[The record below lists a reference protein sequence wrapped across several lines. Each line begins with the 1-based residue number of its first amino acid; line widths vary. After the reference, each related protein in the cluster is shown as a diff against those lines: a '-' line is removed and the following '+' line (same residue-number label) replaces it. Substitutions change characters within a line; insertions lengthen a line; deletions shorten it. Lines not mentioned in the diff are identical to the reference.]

1 MSLNEFRK
9 RFEEEIHR
17 LLWRQ
22 WSRLGVAGMDAGDD
36 RAILDPEAMILF
48 TIEAARTE
56 PRLFDEMIDWLL
68 RNGQAIDV
76 QRLRNI
82 LRQDSGGP
90 ARLLA
95 AVASLLAEHETSAKW
110 IRLAEPPAAVP
121 KEREPLFLLG
131 NGRRAPEPRS
141 RDPRFD
147 RAGYVRSPF
156 VRRQLSSGVPRMSP
170 ACLRFRFRAFFGIG
184 IRSEITA
191 FLLTHEGGVNGDAV
205 ARAIG
210 FSPPGVQEALREMET
225 SNLVLSRREGRE
237 KRYFLDRDR
246 WWGFLGLADRAR
258 AELDQHAGDVEKLSE
273 ARSLLPMK
281 GRGPKARHGMAEH
294 MVLALAP
301 PATWVNWARLFRGL
315 AAILRFLRRP
325 DFERMTEYV
334 RSSEFAMAAKAATDD
349 LEGAGLAFH
358 LPRQEGGDLEEHIAQ
373 LTRAI
378 ESLVG
383 EL

>member
-22 WSRLGVAGMDAGDD
+22 WSRLGVAGTDAGDD
-36 RAILDPEAMILF
+36 RAILDPEGMILF
-48 TIEAARTE
+48 TLEAARTE
-56 PRLFDEMIDWLL
+56 PRLFDEMLDWLL

-95 AVASLLAEHETSAKW
+95 AVASLLAEQETSAKW
-110 IRLAEPPAAVP
+110 IRLAEPSAAVP

-131 NGRRAPEPRS
+131 NGSRAPEPRS

-156 VRRQLSSGVPRMSP
+156 VPRQLSSGVPRMSP
-170 ACLRFRFRAFFGIG
+170 ACLRFRLRAFFGIG
-184 IRSEITA
+184 IRSEIAA

-225 SNLVLSRREGRE
+225 SDLVLSRREGRE
-237 KRYFLDRDR
+237 KRYFLDRNR
-246 WWGFLGLADRAR
+246 WREFLGLAGRAR
-258 AELDQHAGDVEKLSE
+258 AGETAKLLE
-273 ARSLLPMK
+273 ARLLPME
-281 GRGPKARHGMAEH
+281 GHDPKARQEIAEK
-294 MVLALAP
+294 MKLALAP
-301 PATWVNWARLFRGL
+301 PVTWVNWSRLFRGL

-358 LPRQEGGDLEEHIAQ
+358 LPRQEGGDLEDHIAR
-373 LTRAI
+373 LMRAI

-383 EL
+383 EM